1 MKHYKKILGSNITDQ
16 GFFMPKD
23 KFILY
28 SYDESGGQVQTRF
41 LSP

>member
-1 MKHYKKILGSNITDQ
+1 MKPYKKKSLVNITDQ

-23 KFILY
+23 KFLSY
-28 SYDESGGQVQTRF
+28 SYDESGGQVHTRF